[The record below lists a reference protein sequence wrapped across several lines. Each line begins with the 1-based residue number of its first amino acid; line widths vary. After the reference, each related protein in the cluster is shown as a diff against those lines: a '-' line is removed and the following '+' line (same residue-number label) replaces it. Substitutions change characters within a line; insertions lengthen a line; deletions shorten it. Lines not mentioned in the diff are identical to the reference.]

1 MISCIYT
8 ITNKLNGKFYIGKT
22 NNFLYRINKH
32 KYTLRNGIHINEH
45 LQRAW
50 NKYGEES
57 FMFEILEEYDVEY
70 LISMEHYWCNL
81 LDAFNYNK
89 AYNIKPTHPF
99 GKGSNSLEMMNKV
112 KKALTGKKL
121 SEEHKLKLSL
131 SKQGRKLSQETKQKM
146 SDSAKGKLKSDKT
159 KKKISEAKTGS
170 RNPMFGK
177 VPWNKKI
184 V

>member
-1 MISCIYT
+1 LCPLN
-8 ITNKLNGKFYIGKT
+8 ITNLINNKKIIGQSKDIESRWSKHKG
-22 NNFLYRINKH
+22 NLRKNKH
-32 KYTLRNGIHINEH
+32 ENNH
-45 LQRAW
+45 LQKAW
-50 NKYGEES
+50 NKYGEEN
-57 FMFEILEEYDVEY
+57 FIFEILEEYEIQH

-89 AYNIKPTHPF
+89 AYNIRPTHPF
-99 GKGSNSLEMMNKV
+99 GKGTNSFEMREKV

-131 SKQGRKLSQETKQKM
+131 AKKGRRLSKETKQKM
-146 SDSAKGKLKSDKT
+146 SDSGKGKIMSNET

-177 VPWNKKI
+177 VPWNKK
-184 V
+184 VL